1 MKKLS
6 LKSLIFAMALS
17 MGMILH
23 ALRQNVLA
31 RKKSAP
37 RILLAAIL
45 PLSSKPRASRMI
57 FKGMMCCALVI
68 VCVGCRSVRSVESL
82 KSNVESQEVHDSQLS
97 TFDIQHS
104 TLRDSIVYREKVVHD
119 TVYITKEVYR
129 NQRLST
135 FGLQHSTKAD
145 TVIVTEWRERVVE
158 KPPERYIPRFY
169 KISTAILYILI
180 ALIIVFIVIKI
191 RLRCV

>member
-1 MKKLS
+1 MKRLFW
-6 LKSLIFAMALS
+6 KSRTFAMALS
-17 MGMILH
+17 MGI
-23 ALRQNVLA
+23 
-31 RKKSAP
+31 
-37 RILLAAIL
+37 ILLVS
-45 PLSSKPRASRMI
+45 PS
-57 FKGMMCCALVI
+57 
-68 VCVGCRSVRSVESL
+68 CRSVRSVESL
-82 KSNVESQEVHDSQLS
+82 MSNVESQEVHDSQLS

-104 TLRDSIVYREKVVHD
+104 TLRDSIVYRERTIHD
-119 TVYITKEVYR
+119 TVFVTKEVYR

-135 FGLQHSTKAD
+135 FDLQHSTKAD

-180 ALIIVFIVIKI
+180 ALIIIFIVIKI

>member
-1 MKKLS
+1 M
-6 LKSLIFAMALS
+6 AMTILALPS
-17 MGMILH
+17 
-23 ALRQNVLA
+23 
-31 RKKSAP
+31 
-37 RILLAAIL
+37 
-45 PLSSKPRASRMI
+45 
-57 FKGMMCCALVI
+57 
-68 VCVGCRSVRSVESL
+68 CRSVRSVESL

-104 TLRDSIVYREKVVHD
+104 ALRDSIVYREKVVHD

-135 FGLQHSTKAD
+135 FDLQHSTKAD

-158 KPPERYIPRFY
+158 KPPERYVPRFY

-180 ALIIVFIVIKI
+180 ALVIVFIVIKI

>member
-1 MKKLS
+1 MKKS
-6 LKSLIFAMALS
+6 YSKSLTFALVLS
-17 MGMILH
+17 MAMTIL
-23 ALRQNVLA
+23 ALP
-31 RKKSAP
+31 S
-37 RILLAAIL
+37 
-45 PLSSKPRASRMI
+45 
-57 FKGMMCCALVI
+57 
-68 VCVGCRSVRSVESL
+68 CRSVRSVESL

-104 TLRDSIVYREKVVHD
+104 ALRDSIVYREKVVHD

-135 FGLQHSTKAD
+135 FDLQHSTKAD

>member
-1 MKKLS
+1 
-6 LKSLIFAMALS
+6 
-17 MGMILH
+17 MGI
-23 ALRQNVLA
+23 
-31 RKKSAP
+31 
-37 RILLAAIL
+37 ILLV
-45 PLSSKPRASRMI
+45 SAS
-57 FKGMMCCALVI
+57 
-68 VCVGCRSVRSVESL
+68 CRSVSSVESL

-135 FGLQHSTKAD
+135 FDLQHSTKAD

-158 KPPERYIPRFY
+158 KPPERYVPKFY
-169 KISTAILYILI
+169 RWCTGLLLAILVLAIGRL
-180 ALIIVFIVIKI
+180 ALKL
-191 RLRCV
+191 RL

>member
-1 MKKLS
+1 
-6 LKSLIFAMALS
+6 MA
-17 MGMILH
+17 I
-23 ALRQNVLA
+23 
-31 RKKSAP
+31 
-37 RILLAAIL
+37 ILLA
-45 PLSSKPRASRMI
+45 LSS
-57 FKGMMCCALVI
+57 
-68 VCVGCRSVRSVESL
+68 CRSVRSVESL

-104 TLRDSIVYREKVVHD
+104 TLRDSIIYRERTIHD
-119 TVYITKEVYR
+119 TVFVTKEVYR

-135 FGLQHSTKAD
+135 FDLQHSTKAD

-158 KPPERYIPRFY
+158 KPPERYVPRFY

>member
-1 MKKLS
+1 M
-6 LKSLIFAMALS
+6 
-17 MGMILH
+17 
-23 ALRQNVLA
+23 
-31 RKKSAP
+31 
-37 RILLAAIL
+37 
-45 PLSSKPRASRMI
+45 
-57 FKGMMCCALVI
+57 
-68 VCVGCRSVRSVESL
+68 
-82 KSNVESQEVHDSQLS
+82 SNVESQEVHDSQLS
-97 TFDIQHS
+97 TVDIQHS
-104 TLRDSIVYREKVVHD
+104 ARRDSIVYREKVVHD

-135 FGLQHSTKAD
+135 FDLQHSTKAD

>member
-1 MKKLS
+1 MV
-6 LKSLIFAMALS
+6 MT
-17 MGMILH
+17 IL
-23 ALRQNVLA
+23 V
-31 RKKSAP
+31 SP
-37 RILLAAIL
+37 
-45 PLSSKPRASRMI
+45 S
-57 FKGMMCCALVI
+57 
-68 VCVGCRSVRSVESL
+68 CRSVSSVESL
-82 KSNVESQEVHDSQLS
+82 KYNVESQEVHDSQLS

-104 TLRDSIVYREKVVHD
+104 ALRDSIVYREKVVHD

-135 FGLQHSTKAD
+135 FDLQHSTKAD

-180 ALIIVFIVIKI
+180 ALIIIFIVIKI

>member
-1 MKKLS
+1 MKKLFW
-6 LKSLIFAMALS
+6 KSLTLPLVVS
-17 MGMILH
+17 MGI
-23 ALRQNVLA
+23 
-31 RKKSAP
+31 
-37 RILLAAIL
+37 ILLV
-45 PLSSKPRASRMI
+45 SAS
-57 FKGMMCCALVI
+57 
-68 VCVGCRSVRSVESL
+68 CRSVSSVESL

-135 FGLQHSTKAD
+135 FDLQHSTKAD

-158 KPPERYIPRFY
+158 KPPERYVPKFY
-169 KISTAILYILI
+169 RWCTGLLLAILVLAIGRL
-180 ALIIVFIVIKI
+180 ALKL
-191 RLRCV
+191 RL

>member
-1 MKKLS
+1 MKRLFWKLRT
-6 LKSLIFAMALS
+6 LPLALS
-17 MGMILH
+17 MGI
-23 ALRQNVLA
+23 
-31 RKKSAP
+31 
-37 RILLAAIL
+37 ILLVS
-45 PLSSKPRASRMI
+45 PSCK
-57 FKGMMCCALVI
+57 
-68 VCVGCRSVRSVESL
+68 SVSSVESL

-135 FGLQHSTKAD
+135 FDLQHSTKAD

-158 KPPERYIPRFY
+158 KPPERYVPKFY
-169 KISTAILYILI
+169 RWCTGLLLAILVLAIGRL
-180 ALIIVFIVIKI
+180 ALKL
-191 RLRCV
+191 RL

>member
-1 MKKLS
+1 
-6 LKSLIFAMALS
+6 MA
-17 MGMILH
+17 I
-23 ALRQNVLA
+23 
-31 RKKSAP
+31 
-37 RILLAAIL
+37 ILLA
-45 PLSSKPRASRMI
+45 LSS
-57 FKGMMCCALVI
+57 
-68 VCVGCRSVRSVESL
+68 CRSVRSVESL

-104 TLRDSIVYREKVVHD
+104 TLRDSIIYRERTIHD
-119 TVYITKEVYR
+119 TVFVTKEVYR

-135 FGLQHSTKAD
+135 FDLQHSTKAD

-158 KPPERYIPRFY
+158 KPPERYVPRFY

-180 ALIIVFIVIKI
+180 ALVIVFIVIKI